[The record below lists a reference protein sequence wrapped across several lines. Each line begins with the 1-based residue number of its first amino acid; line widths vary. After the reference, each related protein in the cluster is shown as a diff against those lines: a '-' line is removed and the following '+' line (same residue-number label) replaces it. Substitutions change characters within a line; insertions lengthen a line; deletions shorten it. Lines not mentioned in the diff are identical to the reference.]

1 MRNLTKDYTYTTGT
15 RSITVAGEAFTV
27 ENIRLIVNE
36 TQKKVLCSSMQK
48 DFILSVV
55 DNVITYSGT
64 LPALTAGDVLTIEI
78 DYGVIPIFSTNAEVA
93 EGKEVIADNLTTM
106 GVTASASES
115 LTALGAKILQAGV
128 NVTMTP
134 IENDPYIWYP
144 YDWHNLF
151 TVMASVYD
159 VTKPY
164 MYALLLNRST
174 PADVLAAC
182 TDGEV
187 VAIGGDADAGK
198 STKWVVFKR
207 STQVFNASYGVNF
220 KSYILGIAVYNA
232 DIFNVNF
239 NGTIPA
245 FLHFNADYSVTPL
258 QFNTSQFYGTKLN
271 SLITPNVPELTFDY
285 NNAFQT
291 STLSYVVLQSQQT
304 SLTISGAQTWQ
315 ACSSLTSFTL
325 PPNLTSLTISGAQTW
340 YGCSSLTSFTMPP
353 NLTSLTISGISTLE
367 RCTSLTSFTLP
378 PNLTSL
384 TISGAQTWY
393 GCSSLTSFTMP
404 PNLTSLTISGGG
416 TWTGCTSLTRI
427 TLNPNWRLTAN
438 FSTANALSHDGI
450 VLMFGELVDKRAD
463 GVNPTTV
470 ATNSTSPIV
479 TGTNSQFTKVFVV
492 GDTININAAGNR
504 TILSIDSDTQLTLTA
519 NAAATGTGLAY
530 NINKTLT
537 LGATN
542 LARVSAPE
550 IAVATARGWTVN

>member
-1 MRNLTKDYTYTTGT
+1 MRNLTKEYTFTAGT
-15 RSITVAGEAFTV
+15 RSITVAGETFTV

-48 DFILSVV
+48 DFIVSVV

-106 GVTASASES
+106 GVTASATES
-115 LTALGAKILQAGV
+115 LTALGTKILQAGL
-128 NVTMTP
+128 NVSVTP
-134 IENDPYIWYP
+134 LTNYP
-144 YDWHNLF
+144 SVWHDLF

-164 MYALLLNRST
+164 MYALLLSKDT
-174 PADVLAAC
+174 PVDVMA
-182 TDGEV
+182 TFVDGEV
-187 VAIGGDADAGK
+187 VVSGGDADAGK

-207 STQVFNASYGVNF
+207 STQNFNAAYNASY
-220 KSYILGIAVYNA
+220 KIYIIGCSVYNA
-232 DIFNVNF
+232 DMFNVNF
-239 NGTIPA
+239 NGSFPTFIYFNSDYGVTPMQ
-245 FLHFNADYSVTPL
+245 FNA
-258 QFNTSQFYGTKLN
+258 SQYQGTKLG
-271 SLITPNVPELTFDY
+271 SFYTPNVPELKFDY
-285 NNAFQT
+285 NGAFYG
-291 STLSYVVLQSQQT
+291 SGLSYVVLQSQQT
-304 SLTISGAQTWQ
+304 SLTISGAYTWQ
-315 ACSSLTSFTL
+315 
-325 PPNLTSLTISGAQTW
+325 
-340 YGCSSLTSFTMPP
+340 GCSSLTSFTMPP
-353 NLTSLTISGISTLE
+353 NLTSLTISGAYTWNQ
-367 RCTSLTSFTLP
+367 CTSL
-378 PNLTSL
+378 
-384 TISGAQTWY
+384 A
-393 GCSSLTSFTMP
+393 
-404 PNLTSLTISGGG
+404 
-416 TWTGCTSLTRI
+416 RI
-427 TLNPNWRLTAN
+427 TLNPNWRLTAD
-438 FSTANALSHDGI
+438 FSTSIYYTHDGI

-463 GVNPTTV
+463 GINPTTV

-504 TILSIDSDTQLTLTA
+504 TIASIDSDTRLTLTA

-550 IAVATARGWTVN
+550 IAVAAAKGWTIN